1 MKIKILILGLLICVI
16 ALIAIGCVSTLQVAP
31 VPWQEVKVF
40 YDEADVPGE
49 FETIAT
55 FRYEGEAIE
64 AIAEKQIEKMK
75 KRAGKLGANGIIL
88 KGMPD
93 PDADEVVYESKIQA
107 TAIRLK

>member
-1 MKIKILILGLLICVI
+1 MFKNLAMIFMI
-16 ALIAIGCVSTLQVAP
+16 ACMAIGCVSTLRVAP
-31 VPWQEVKVF
+31 VPWEDVKVY
-40 YDEADVPGE
+40 YDEADVKGK
-49 FETIAT
+49 FETLAT

-93 PDADEVVYESKIQA
+93 PDNLDAVVDETKIQA
-107 TAIRLK
+107 IAIRVK